1 MAEYDN
7 TNTGALFKNTRRT
20 TPTQPEWNG
29 SANIEGVEYWMNAW
43 VKESKKDGSKFFSI
57 SYRRKEEAAPAP
69 RRSPAP
75 APTRQAAP
83 AHMDLDDEVPF

>member
-7 TNTGALFKNTRRT
+7 TNTGALFKNNRRT
-20 TPTQPEWNG
+20 TPTQPDWNG
-29 SANIEGVEYWMNAW
+29 SANIEGVEYWTNAW
-43 VKESKKDGSKFFSI
+43 VKESKKDGAKFFSM
-57 SYRRKEEAAPAP
+57 SYRRKEEAAPPP